1 MSLVENRKARFN
13 YEILET
19 FEAGIQLL
27 GCEVKAVRSGRMS
40 LDGSH
45 VVLLPAIMAVK
56 KKSSRLSLIGANI
69 TPLQPMNV
77 PVDFNPVRPRA
88 LLMTKK
94 ELNELSKMVE
104 TKGNILIPLSIY
116 KKGGLIKVQVVV
128 ARGKKKFDK
137 RESIKKKDAKREI
150 GRMMKGV

>member
-56 KKSSRLSLIGANI
+56 KKKLTQQPTHEHGAE
-69 TPLQPMNV
+69 
-77 PVDFNPVRPRA
+77 
-88 LLMTKK
+88 K
-94 ELNELSKMVE
+94 
-104 TKGNILIPLSIY
+104 
-116 KKGGLIKVQVVV
+116 
-128 ARGKKKFDK
+128 
-137 RESIKKKDAKREI
+137 
-150 GRMMKGV
+150 

>member
-13 YEILET
+13 YEILHT
-19 FEAGIQLL
+19 YEAGIRLL
-27 GCEVKAVRSGRMS
+27 GCEVKAVRGGRMS

-45 VVLLPAIMAVK
+45 VSLIGAIMAIK
-56 KKSSRLSLIGANI
+56 KNTSRLTLIGANI

-77 PVDFNPVRPRA
+77 PTDFNPVRPRA
-88 LLMTKK
+88 LLLKEK
-94 ELNELSKMVE
+94 ELDELSKLVE
-104 TKGNILIPLSIY
+104 TKGNTLIPLSIY

-150 GRMMKGV
+150 GRVMKGM